1 MSEIIGEPIPE
12 PMELY
17 IRIVDGQ
24 PVDHPILG
32 DNLRHALGI
41 DTNNLPP
48 EFARFVRFE
57 NTVTPRIYEVVQ
69 VRYEWDGGVV
79 KDVFYTR
86 PMNEQERQIR
96 RAECYAAP
104 HPEGYVFNEE
114 LARWVP
120 SVDLSGSTPDV
131 IA

>member
-1 MSEIIGEPIPE
+1 MSEIIGEYSPE

-48 EFARFVRFE
+48 EFARFVRIA
-57 NTVTPRIYEVVQ
+57 NSTRPRAYEVSYVK
-69 VRYEWDGGVV
+69 YEWVGDIV
-79 KDVFYTR
+79 KDVFYIR
-86 PMNEQERQIR
+86 PMNEQERQEYR
-96 RAECYAAP
+96 DMCYAYD
-104 HPEGYVFNEE
+104 HPEGYIFNEDNAQWMPNIE
-114 LARWVP
+114 
-120 SVDLSGSTPDV
+120 LSGGTPDV

>member
-1 MSEIIGEPIPE
+1 MSGIIGETTPE
-12 PMELY
+12 PMDLY

-32 DNLRHALGI
+32 ENLRHALGV

-48 EFARFVRFE
+48 EFARFVRVE
-57 NTVTPRIYEVVQ
+57 NTVSPRAYEVVYVQ
-69 VRYEWDGGVV
+69 YEWDGDIV

-86 PMNEQERQIR
+86 PMNDQERQEFR
-96 RAECYAAP
+96 DMRYSEP
-104 HPEGYVFNEE
+104 HPEGLVFNETI
-114 LARWVP
+114 AQWVP
-120 SVDLSGSTPDV
+120 NVALSGSTPDV